1 MKSLV
6 REKET
11 AISLRKKGYSYN
23 EILVQVP
30 VAKSSLSLWLK
41 DLPLTKSEKNTLKKR
56 TDTNI
61 SIGRIRAASA
71 LRQNKLNRNKALLNE
86 AEEVFQKFR
95 NDTLFQTGVALYWA
109 EGAKRN
115 ELFFFTNSDV
125 DMIETMLLW
134 IEEYTEY
141 SRFDLGYRLYIHQPF
156 VRDSWEQWWQ
166 KKLGVNEYQFKKT
179 IIKPSGLGIKKRPDY
194 KGCIRIEVP
203 KSSKLLTKMK
213 FWINMVIEYHTKR

>member
-86 AEEVFQKFR
+86 AEEVFQKFG